1 MTDLSSYGPRRRI
14 RGGPGA
20 RGPQYGAGRYPF
32 GVGARRLGRILDSL
46 GVGAGKGGRGRRSG
60 TIRMRAANVWLPTR
74 ANGSPIPSSG
84 MIDGYASRPSGA
96 RRVPWVVD
104 AAELSEGGAAD
115 ILGRIMGS
123 RAVEYD
129 AGSSIIIGSD
139 LAYMAE
145 SARLAGLIVA
155 GQQYLPHIEPVPGAE
170 GGGWWYEVSWN
181 PVITAEYSEQ
191 FESLSGRMPGAVRAI
206 TKTRDAGA
214 GRKGGRG
221 GRAGAP
227 SYRTD
232 GPRNPPQAVL
242 LRFVRR
248 MVDHLVRDSVSA
260 GARAP
265 AAGPG
270 FDSAHDAWMHH
281 LRSPEPTEISGPDVR
296 RLHEQVEEWQRPVS
310 LQARSPLRL
319 CFRLEEPAGSD
330 DAWLIRYLLQ
340 PRSDPSLLVPADK
353 AWNARSSAVA
363 LPRGV
368 NAKEALLT
376 SLGQASRIMPALTDG
391 LDAAGGG
398 GGGGGASMRGYATDT
413 DGAYRFLTREAAA
426 LRQAGYG
433 VILPAW
439 WTGRGSKARIR
450 AQANVRAPRM
460 KARGLFDFRSVV
472 SFDWKVAIGDQEMT
486 LGELRDL
493 ARAKA
498 PLVRM
503 RGEWAEVSPEDIRQA
518 VRFLQ
523 KGGGSGRAPFLDVIR
538 MGAGAAGVPGGGGG
552 SGGGID
558 VEVTSRDGHVRRILD
573 QLADKTKL
581 RDLAQPAGFSGTLR
595 PYQLRG
601 FSWMAF
607 LQRWGLGGCLADDM
621 GLGKT
626 IQVLA
631 LIQRHARQ
639 SAGSRK
645 PFLLV
650 CPTSVIG
657 NWKREAGRFTPG
669 LDVAVHHGADRARGA
684 AAFRRM
690 AGGHDVVVS
699 SYGLLHR
706 DLKAFRDA
714 GWGGI
719 VLDEAQNIKN
729 PNTKQAQ
736 AARAVGADCRF
747 ALTGTPV
754 ENNVGDLWSIM
765 EFLNPGLL
773 GGQSSF
779 KRDFFVPIQM
789 LQDAGAAE
797 RLKTATGPF
806 VLRRL
811 KTDRSIISDLPEK
824 VETKTYCQ
832 LTREQATLYEAV
844 IEDVGGVLGMD
855 GGGGGGRPGAA
866 GRGPRRG
873 ESDVSA
879 FRRKGLILAALTKL
893 KQACDHP
900 AVLLKDNSQ
909 SSGGGGGGAR
919 SGKLMRLTEML
930 SEVTEAGD
938 SALVFTQFVEMG
950 RIIRDH
956 LQGALGRETL
966 FLHGGTPRSQRDAMI
981 ERFQEGHDDGAGGG
995 GGGKGPKNGKNPE
1008 SGGGGGKGGRA
1019 VEPKIF
1025 VISLRAGGTG
1035 LNLTAASHVFHF
1047 DRGWNPAV
1055 EDQATDRAFRIG
1067 QRRNVQV
1074 HKMICSGTLE
1084 ERIDDTI
1091 EMKKG
1096 VSEMVVG
1103 AGENWLTE
1111 MSNEDLR
1118 SILALSA
1125 DATMAAED
1133 S

>member
-1 MTDLSSYGPRRRI
+1 MIFKGGWRI
-14 RGGPGA
+14 RGLEVLHGGELDGSLIIWAETSDPAGPGP
-20 RGPQYGAGRYPF
+20 RGPQSGAGRYPF

-46 GVGAGKGGRGRRSG
+46 GVGAGKGGRGKRGGTRRMCSV
-60 TIRMRAANVWLPTR
+60 NVWLPTR

-104 AAELSEGGAAD
+104 AAELSEGGATGM
-115 ILGRIMGS
+115 LGQITGS

-129 AGSSIIIGSD
+129 AGSIIIIGSD

-145 SARLAGLIVA
+145 SVRLAGLIVA

-170 GGGWWYEVSWN
+170 GGGGRRRYEVSWN

-206 TKTRDAGA
+206 TKARDAGA
-214 GRKGGRG
+214 GQKGRARGGRG
-221 GRAGAP
+221 AAP

-232 GPRNPPQAVL
+232 GPRNPPQAAL

-248 MVDHLVRDSVSA
+248 IVNYLVRDAVSA
-260 GARAP
+260 GPRAP

-270 FDSAHDAWMHH
+270 FDSVHDAWMHH
-281 LRSPEPTEISGPDVR
+281 LRSPGPTEISGPAAG

-310 LQARSPLRL
+310 LQAGSPLRL

-330 DAWLIRYLLQ
+330 GAWLIRYLLQ

-368 NAKEALLT
+368 NAREALLT
-376 SLGQASRIMPALTDG
+376 SLGRASRIMPALADG
-391 LDAAGGG
+391 LDAAAGA
-398 GGGGGASMRGYATDT
+398 GGGASMGGYATDAQ
-413 DGAYRFLTREAAA
+413 GAYRFLTREAAA

-439 WTGRGSKARIR
+439 WTGRGPRARIR
-450 AQANVRAPRM
+450 ARADVRAPRM

-472 SFDWKVAIGDQEMT
+472 SFDWKVAIGGQEMT
-486 LGELRDL
+486 LKELRDL

-538 MGAGAAGVPGGGGG
+538 MGAGAVGVPGAGAG
-552 SGGGID
+552 SGGID
-558 VEVTSRDGHVRRILD
+558 VEVTSGDGHIRRILD
-573 QLADKTKL
+573 QLAGKTKL
-581 RDLAQPAGFSGTLR
+581 EDLAQPAGFSGALR

-607 LQRWGLGGCLADDM
+607 LQKWGLGGCLADDM

-631 LIQRHARQ
+631 LIQRHVRQ
-639 SAGSRK
+639 QAGARK

-650 CPTSVIG
+650 CPTSVIS
-657 NWKREAGRFTPG
+657 NWKREAGRFTPE

-706 DLKAFRDA
+706 DLKTLRDA

-729 PNTKQAQ
+729 QDTKQAR
-736 AARAVGADCRF
+736 ASRAVIADCRF

-797 RLKTATGPF
+797 RLKAATGPF

-811 KTDRSIISDLPEK
+811 KTDKSIISDLPEK
-824 VETKTYCQ
+824 VEAKTYCQ

-844 IEDVGGVLGMD
+844 IEDVSGVLGMGGP
-855 GGGGGGRPGAA
+855 GGGGGGPGAA
-866 GRGPRRG
+866 GRGPQKG
-873 ESDVSA
+873 KSDVSA

-893 KQACDHP
+893 KQVCDHP
-900 AVLLKDNSQ
+900 AVFLKDNSQ
-909 SSGGGGGGAR
+909 SSGGDGGDGRALRQADAADRDAVGGDGGRRQRPRVHAVRGDGPHHQGPPPGGA
-919 SGKLMRLTEML
+919 G
-930 SEVTEAGD
+930 
-938 SALVFTQFVEMG
+938 
-950 RIIRDH
+950 
-956 LQGALGRETL
+956 
-966 FLHGGTPRSQRDAMI
+966 PRDALPARGDA
-981 ERFQEGHDDGAGGG
+981 EEPAG
-995 GGGKGPKNGKNPE
+995 
-1008 SGGGGGKGGRA
+1008 R
-1019 VEPKIF
+1019 
-1025 VISLRAGGTG
+1025 
-1035 LNLTAASHVFHF
+1035 
-1047 DRGWNPAV
+1047 D
-1055 EDQATDRAFRIG
+1055 DRALPG
-1067 QRRNVQV
+1067 
-1074 HKMICSGTLE
+1074 
-1084 ERIDDTI
+1084 
-1091 EMKKG
+1091 G
-1096 VSEMVVG
+1096 V
-1103 AGENWLTE
+1103 
-1111 MSNEDLR
+1111 
-1118 SILALSA
+1118 
-1125 DATMAAED
+1125 
-1133 S
+1133 